1 MTGATAEEVI
11 WGHPLVA
18 RLLRLCRRLQRG
30 DRRRPWLLD
39 ALLVLAVLLFFGL
52 PDVLQHGAGQ
62 PRTDRVDGLP
72 LASAAALMLGLAL
85 PLLWRRRYPLTAF
98 AVVAAV
104 FVAQWAGDVWLH
116 ADVALFLALYS
127 VVRHGPLRRL
137 PWVGAVTAAA
147 LLLVVARVSIV
158 LSPLVALFFLCSAAT
173 AAAALGLAVRIGT
186 AYLGAL
192 RERATRLEVERDQR
206 SRLAAAAE
214 RTRVAREMH
223 DIVGHNLAVI
233 IGLADGG
240 RYAAVAA
247 PKRGQEALELIAGT
261 GRQALDELRR
271 MLGVLREEQPGGP
284 QFRPQPGIADL
295 DALCARVR
303 AAGPEVTYR
312 TVGDLEALD
321 RGHQLAVYRIVQEAL
336 TNTLKHAGTDTRA
349 QLTVAAEG
357 PQVRIRVED
366 SGSPHGAPPRGG
378 ERGGDRPGD
387 GEGQG
392 LAGMRERTALYG
404 GWLSTARRP
413 GGGWVVEAVLD
424 PAATARSAAAATAG
438 AAAAAAGAAAAAAA
452 EATAAAVS

>member
-1 MTGATAEEVI
+1 MTDVTAEEVI

-18 RLLRLCRRLQRG
+18 RLLRLCRRLQQG

-39 ALLVLAVLLFFGL
+39 ALLVLGVLLLFGL
-52 PDVLQHGAGQ
+52 PDALQHGPGQ
-62 PRTDRVDGLP
+62 PPTDRVDGLP
-72 LASAAALMLGLAL
+72 PVWSAALLLGLAL

-98 AVVAAV
+98 AAVAAV
-104 FVAQWAGDVWLH
+104 FVAQWAWNIWLH
-116 ADVALFLALYS
+116 ADIALFLALYS

-158 LSPLVALFFLCSAAT
+158 VSPLLALFFLCSAAT

-186 AYLGAL
+186 AYLDAL
-192 RERATRLEVERDQR
+192 RERAARLEVERDQR

-240 RYAAVAA
+240 RYAAATA
-247 PKRGQEALELIAGT
+247 PERGQEALELIAGT

-271 MLGVLREEQPGGP
+271 MLGVLREEPPDGARLSP
-284 QFRPQPGIADL
+284 AELSPQPGIADL
-295 DALCARVR
+295 EALCARVR

-336 TNTLKHAGTDTRA
+336 TNTLKHAGADTRA
-349 QLTVAAEG
+349 QLTVSVAG
-357 PQVRIRVED
+357 PQLRIRVED
-366 SGSPHGAPPRGG
+366 SGSRHGGTPRGAG
-378 ERGGDRPGD
+378 RPD
-387 GEGQG
+387 GADGQG
-392 LAGMRERTALYG
+392 IAGMRERTALYG
-404 GWLSTARRP
+404 GRLSTGLRP
-413 GGGWVVEAVLD
+413 GGGWVVEAVLN
-424 PAATARSAAAATAG
+424 SALSTG
-438 AAAAAAGAAAAAAA
+438 NP
-452 EATAAAVS
+452 

>member
-1 MTGATAEEVI
+1 MTAMTGATADEAI
-11 WGHPLVA
+11 WGHPPVA
-18 RLLRLCRRLQRG
+18 RLLRACRRLQQA
-30 DRRRPWLLD
+30 DRERPWLLD
-39 ALLVLAVLLFFGL
+39 ALLVVVVLLAFGL
-52 PDVLQHGAGQ
+52 PDLLQHSAHQ
-62 PRTDRVDGLP
+62 PRTDRVNGLP
-72 LASAAALMLGLAL
+72 PVPAVALQLALAL
-85 PLLWRRRYPLTAF
+85 PLLWRRRYPVSVF
-98 AVVAAV
+98 AVVTAV
-104 FVAQWAGDVWLH
+104 FTAQWAWNVWLH
-116 ADVALFLALYS
+116 TDVTLFLALYS

-147 LLLVVARVSIV
+147 LLLPAARVSV
-158 LSPLVALFFLCSAAT
+158 VVSPLVALFFLFSAGT

-192 RERATRLEVERDQR
+192 RERTARLEVERDQR

-214 RTRVAREMH
+214 RTRIAREMH
-223 DIVGHNLAVI
+223 DIIGHNLAVI

-240 RYAAVAA
+240 SYAAELA
-247 PKRGQEALELIAGT
+247 PRRGKEALQLIAGT
-261 GRQALDELRR
+261 SRQALDELRR
-271 MLGVLREEQPGGP
+271 MLGVLREEQPGGAP
-284 QFRPQPGIADL
+284 QFSPQPGVADL

-336 TNTLKHAGTDTRA
+336 TNTLKHAGADTRA
-349 QLTVAAEG
+349 RLTVALDG

-366 SGSPHGAPPRGG
+366 SGSPHGATARAD
-378 ERGGDRPGD
+378 ERGGGRAGA

-392 LAGMRERTALYG
+392 IAGMRERTALYG

-424 PAATARSAAAATAG
+424 PTASAG
-438 AAAAAAGAAAAAAA
+438 AA
-452 EATAAAVS
+452 

>member
-18 RLLRLCRRLQRG
+18 RLLRLCRRLRQG
-30 DRRRPWLLD
+30 DRQRPWLLD
-39 ALLVLAVLLFFGL
+39 ALLVLGVLLLFGL
-52 PDVLQHGAGQ
+52 PDVLQHRAGQ
-62 PRTDRVDGLP
+62 PAGDRIDGLP
-72 LASAAALMLGLAL
+72 LASGAALMLGLAL

-98 AVVAAV
+98 TAVAAV
-104 FVAQWAGDVWLH
+104 FMAQWSWNIWLH
-116 ADVALFLALYS
+116 ADVALFVALYS

-206 SRLAAAAE
+206 TRLAAAAE

-240 RYAAVAA
+240 RYAAAAA
-247 PKRGQEALELIAGT
+247 PERGQEALELIAGT

-271 MLGVLREEQPGGP
+271 MLGVLREERPGGAP
-284 QFRPQPGIADL
+284 QFSPQPGVADL

-336 TNTLKHAGTDTRA
+336 TNTLKHAGADTRA
-349 QLTVAAEG
+349 QLTVALDG

-366 SGSPHGAPPRGG
+366 SGSPHGGTPRGST
-378 ERGGDRPGD
+378 

-392 LAGMRERTALYG
+392 IAGMRERTALYG

-424 PAATARSAAAATAG
+424 PAATAG
-438 AAAAAAGAAAAAAA
+438 
-452 EATAAAVS
+452 AVS